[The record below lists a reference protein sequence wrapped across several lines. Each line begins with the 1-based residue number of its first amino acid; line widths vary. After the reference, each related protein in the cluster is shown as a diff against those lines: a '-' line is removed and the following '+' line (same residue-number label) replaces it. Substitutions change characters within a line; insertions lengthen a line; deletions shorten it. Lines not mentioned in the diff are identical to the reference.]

1 MKFYSKMDDLLGKKI
16 NLTKQGII
24 ALGLVFVT
32 SVTACTKQIK
42 PNNDFKP
49 VIVENIDY
57 EIDKTIKEINE
68 KGIYEVKLF
77 EGTLTIKEIE
87 KSEDYEKI
95 GYLLNLLSHEKIS
108 IDYIPCSNVNINF
121 SDFNLDNCT
130 FGFTFTENKINRKKL
145 KKSIKNIQNCSH
157 VSVMAE
163 KPDYIDEIIKIVNL
177 VGLNDEAKNRSV
189 LIKCI
194 DDNLISKII
203 NEIDSLS
210 YFDSF
215 FIHSNDC
222 RSYFGNLGKVN
233 SNSISVVVSSFG
245 YDENTFSI
253 SNFTNKFSLYYDNGI
268 DIRLIYEYER
278 PKIVEEKSNG
288 KFI

>member
-1 MKFYSKMDDLLGKKI
+1 M
-16 NLTKQGII
+16 TKQGII

-95 GYLLNLLSHEKIS
+95 GYLLNLLSHEKIM

-177 VGLNDEAKNRSV
+177 VGLMMR
-189 LIKCI
+189 L
-194 DDNLISKII
+194 KI
-203 NEIDSLS
+203 EV
-210 YFDSF
+210 F
-215 FIHSNDC
+215 
-222 RSYFGNLGKVN
+222 
-233 SNSISVVVSSFG
+233 
-245 YDENTFSI
+245 
-253 SNFTNKFSLYYDNGI
+253 
-268 DIRLIYEYER
+268 
-278 PKIVEEKSNG
+278 
-288 KFI
+288 